1 MQIWCFII
9 SFLFFKPL
17 PSNPTTNHTAPK
29 QPAFSPSLPE
39 HVYQNCFGGAG
50 GTADWNSSMQCHPL
64 KFENLW
70 DAAMMKSWNP
80 SVLLSDS
87 LPGEPP
93 AQRLKLAQKVTKS
106 MVMIQT
112 HHCGFCQTGDML
124 GPPLA
129 DVPLPST
136 TSAGPQAE
144 LPSLPASLPTS
155 SSTPSSL
162 CSSSSS
168 SSSSCSSSEAKEQ
181 KRSGAKKKCLYNFQ
195 DAFMEN
201 NRVVMATSASTSSV
215 SCTATT
221 VQSSN
226 NPPIHLA
233 SKRPNSLGNIGGWRC
248 S

>member
-1 MQIWCFII
+1 
-9 SFLFFKPL
+9 
-17 PSNPTTNHTAPK
+17 
-29 QPAFSPSLPE
+29 
-39 HVYQNCFGGAG
+39 
-50 GTADWNSSMQCHPL
+50 MQCHPL

-87 LPGEPP
+87 LPSEPP
-93 AQRLKLAQKVTKS
+93 TQILKQEVKNNKNKNNNPDSPLS
-106 MVMIQT
+106 
-112 HHCGFCQTGDML
+112 CSSTGEML

-136 TSAGPQAE
+136 SSASPQVE
-144 LPSLPASLPTS
+144 HPCLPASLPPS

-195 DAFMEN
+195 DAFMES

>member
-1 MQIWCFII
+1 
-9 SFLFFKPL
+9 
-17 PSNPTTNHTAPK
+17 
-29 QPAFSPSLPE
+29 
-39 HVYQNCFGGAG
+39 
-50 GTADWNSSMQCHPL
+50 
-64 KFENLW
+64 
-70 DAAMMKSWNP
+70 
-80 SVLLSDS
+80 
-87 LPGEPP
+87 
-93 AQRLKLAQKVTKS
+93 
-106 MVMIQT
+106 
-112 HHCGFCQTGDML
+112 ML
-124 GPPLA
+124 GPPIA

-136 TSAGPQAE
+136 SSAGPQAE
-144 LPSLPASLPTS
+144 HPSLLAASHPTS
-155 SSTPSSL
+155 CSTSLSL

-195 DAFMEN
+195 DAFMET

-233 SKRPNSLGNIGGWRC
+233 SKRPNSLGNMGGWRC

>member
-1 MQIWCFII
+1 
-9 SFLFFKPL
+9 
-17 PSNPTTNHTAPK
+17 
-29 QPAFSPSLPE
+29 
-39 HVYQNCFGGAG
+39 
-50 GTADWNSSMQCHPL
+50 
-64 KFENLW
+64 
-70 DAAMMKSWNP
+70 MMKSWNP

-87 LPGEPP
+87 LPSEPP
-93 AQRLKLAQKVTKS
+93 RSATVASDGYGNNHNPDSPLS
-106 MVMIQT
+106 SSS
-112 HHCGFCQTGDML
+112 TGDIL
-124 GPPLA
+124 GPPIA
-129 DVPLPST
+129 DMPLPST
-136 TSAGPQAE
+136 SSAGPQAE
-144 LPSLPASLPTS
+144 HPSLVTSHPPS
-155 SSTPSSL
+155 SSTSSSL

-195 DAFMEN
+195 DAFMET

-233 SKRPNSLGNIGGWRC
+233 SKRPNSLGNMGGWRC